1 MRNPHLQEGMLLNI
15 LKSQQIKRSPEIAIK
30 MWADMFANIVTCL
43 LQNIPPYYVC

>member
-1 MRNPHLQEGMLLNI
+1 MRNPHLQEGML

-43 LQNIPPYYVC
+43 LQNIPPY